1 MMPKP
6 SAKAWLLAILSFAT
20 GTLGDASA
28 NYTEQLLSSGTIKLG
43 EWQDAYDKASAFV
56 STLTTSEKISLIT
69 AGDAGN
75 FTALNMLDSA
85 TNPLAYYYVTTWPAG
100 LAMAM
105 TWDTEA
111 AYGQG
116 EGVGAEFKGKG
127 VHLAYG
133 PTLQPL
139 GRSAWC
145 GRTGESYG
153 LDSYHA
159 GVMAGA
165 IVKGMSAAGVI
176 PSAKHYIL
184 NEQETNRMGSGSSMG
199 GGGGGGSPP
208 DGAPGGNATLTTRQ
222 TADNTT
228 SSSSSDDSGSY
239 SVQIGDKAFHE
250 TYLAPFYDT
259 VKNGMGGAM
268 CGMNKVNGTYSC
280 ESQDLLAKY
289 LKTEL
294 GFPGIVHADVS
305 AQKTGINAAN
315 AGMDLSSSS
324 YWSNDTLGVGLTNG
338 SFTSERL
345 DDMAIRNLMGYYHL
359 NQDQGYPSLAGKTD
373 YRDVRSN
380 HSALAR
386 KYASESIVLLKNTNN
401 ALPLTNK
408 TSISIFGTHAA
419 PRYVGANTA
428 LSVYNGEPDT
438 MSGHMTTVGGS
449 AMGSLAY
456 VTTPVQLFVQRAA
469 TDGFMLRW
477 WLNDTVSETSSGMM
491 GSGTELTETTVG
503 VADSSDACVVFINAW
518 GGEGADR
525 TELYNTEQ
533 DSLVTTVA
541 DNCNNTVVVVN
552 TVGPRLLDAWI
563 EHENVTG
570 VLYAGALGQESGN
583 AIDDVL
589 FGSVNPSGRLVHTIA
604 KNESDYN
611 PDTIISDSELEL
623 NFTDGNFIDYKYFDK
638 YNITPRYEFGYGLSY
653 ATFDYSSTISVD
665 SSNLTSG
672 YATGDKAV
680 GGREDLWDVVA
691 TAKTSISNTGSVA
704 GAEVAQLYI
713 SFPDAAGEPVRQL
726 RGFVKV
732 TIEPGQSADVTFN
745 LRRRDLSVWDVAG
758 QEWEVVK
765 GEYTLYVGASSRDF
779 KATTTLTVS

>member
-1 MMPKP
+1 MVYR
-6 SAKAWLLAILSFAT
+6 LF
-20 GTLGDASA
+20 
-28 NYTEQLLSSGTIKLG
+28 KLG

-56 STLTTSEKISLIT
+56 GTLTTSEKISLIT

-75 FTALNMLDSA
+75 FSAMNMLDSA
-85 TNPLAYYYVTTWPAG
+85 TNPLAYD
-100 LAMAM
+100 LARR
-105 TWDTEA
+105 
-111 AYGQG
+111 GK
-116 EGVGAEFKGKG
+116 GVGAEFKGKG

-139 GRSAWC
+139 VRSAWC

-159 GVMAGA
+159 GIMAGA
-165 IVKGMSAAGVI
+165 VVKGI
-176 PSAKHYIL
+176 
-184 NEQETNRMGSGSSMG
+184 
-199 GGGGGGSPP
+199 
-208 DGAPGGNATLTTRQ
+208 
-222 TADNTT
+222 
-228 SSSSSDDSGSY
+228 
-239 SVQIGDKAFHE
+239 VQIGDKAFHE

-289 LKTEL
+289 LKVEL

-305 AQKTGINAAN
+305 AQKTGISAAN

-324 YWSNDTLGVGLTNG
+324 HWSNGTLGVGLTNG

-359 NQDQGYPSLAGKTD
+359 NQNQGYPTLAEKTEH
-373 YRDVRSN
+373 RDVRGN

-386 KYASESIVLLKNTNN
+386 KYASESVVLLKNTNN
-401 ALPLTNK
+401 ALPLKDK

-428 LSVYNGEPDT
+428 LSVYDGEPST
-438 MSGHMTTVGGS
+438 MQGHMATVGGS

-469 TDGFMLRW
+469 ADGFMLRW
-477 WLNDTVSETSSGMM
+477 WLNDTVSETSSGM
-491 GSGTELTETTVG
+491 
-503 VADSSDACVVFINAW
+503 A

-533 DSLVTTVA
+533 DTLVTA
-541 DNCNNTVVVVN
+541 AAENCNNTN
-552 TVGPRLLDAWI
+552 
-563 EHENVTG
+563 ENVTG

-611 PDTIISDSELEL
+611 PDTIISDGELEL
-623 NFTDGNFIDYKYFDK
+623 NFTDGNFIDYKYFDQ
-638 YNITPRYEFGYGLSY
+638 YNITPRYEYGYGLSY
-653 ATFDYSSTISVD
+653 TTCNYSETVSVE
-665 SSNLTSG
+665 SNNLKSG
-672 YATGDKAV
+672 YATGDRAI
-680 GGREDLWDVVA
+680 GGREDLWDIVA
-691 TAKTSISNTGSVA
+691 TAKTSINNTGSVA

-713 SFPDAAGEPVRQL
+713 SFPAAAGEPVRQL
-726 RGFVKV
+726 RGFDKT
-732 TIEPGQSADVTFN
+732 TIQPGEGVDVTFD
-745 LRRRDLSVWDVAG
+745 LPRRDLSVWGVAG

-765 GEYTLYVGASSRDF
+765 GEYTLYIGASSRDF
-779 KATTTLTVS
+779 KATATLTVA

>member
-1 MMPKP
+1 M
-6 SAKAWLLAILSFAT
+6 L
-20 GTLGDASA
+20 
-28 NYTEQLLSSGTIKLG
+28 TIYHSVKLG

-56 STLTTSEKISLIT
+56 GTLTTSEKISLIT

-75 FTALNMLDSA
+75 FTAMNMLDSA

-111 AYGQG
+111 AFGQG
-116 EGVGAEFKGKG
+116 KGVGAEFKGKG

-159 GVMAGA
+159 GLMAGA
-165 IVKGMSAAGVI
+165 VVKGMSAAGVV

-199 GGGGGGSPP
+199 GGGGGGTPP
-208 DGAPGGNATLTTRQ
+208 DGAPGGNTTLTTRQ
-222 TADNTT
+222 TADNST
-228 SSSSSDDSGSY
+228 STSSDDESGSY

-289 LKTEL
+289 LKVEM

-305 AQKTGINAAN
+305 AQKTGISAAN

-359 NQDQGYPSLAGKTD
+359 NQDEGYPTLAEKTER
-373 YRDVRSN
+373 RDVRGN

-401 ALPLTNK
+401 ALPLMNK
-408 TSISIFGTHAA
+408 SSISIFGTHAA

-428 LSVYNGEPDT
+428 LSVYDGEPST

-503 VADSSDACVVFINAW
+503 VADDSDACVVFLNAW

-525 TELYNTEQ
+525 TELTNAGQ
-533 DSLVTTVA
+533 DALVATVA
-541 DNCNNTVVVVN
+541 DNCNNTIVVVN
-552 TVGPRLLDAWI
+552 TVGPRLVDAWI

-623 NFTDGNFIDYKYFDK
+623 DFTDGNYIDYKYFDQ
-638 YNITPRYEFGYGLSY
+638 YNITPRYEYGYGLSY
-653 ATFDYSSTISVD
+653 TTFNYSDTVSVE
-665 SSNLTSG
+665 SNNLQSG
-672 YATGDKAV
+672 YATGDRAI
-680 GGREDLWDVVA
+680 GGREDLWDIVA

-704 GAEVAQLYI
+704 GAEVAQLYV
-713 SFPDAAGEPVRQL
+713 SFPAAAGEPIRQL
-726 RGFVKV
+726 RGFNKTTVQ
-732 TIEPGQSADVTFN
+732 PGESVDVTFN
-745 LRRRDLSVWDVAG
+745 LRRRDLSVWSVEG

-765 GEYTLYVGASSRDF
+765 GEYTLYIGASSRDF
-779 KATTTLTVS
+779 KATATLTVS